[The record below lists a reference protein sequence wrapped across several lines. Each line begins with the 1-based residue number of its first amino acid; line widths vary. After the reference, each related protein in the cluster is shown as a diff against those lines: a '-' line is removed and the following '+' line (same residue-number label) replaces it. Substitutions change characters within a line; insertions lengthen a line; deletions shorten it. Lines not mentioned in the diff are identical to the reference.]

1 MKKKKTKLIII
12 LSIVVLV
19 LVGVGGS
26 YAFYVSSLSPVSS
39 ESHEIDFTIESGE
52 TSTSILSRLVEEKI
66 IKNALA
72 TKVYAKISGNT
83 DFKAGDFILD
93 TSWSTK
99 KIVQYLNDSSAA
111 KAEQVTVTI
120 VEGSW
125 AKNIAAQMAEATNVS
140 ADDLLKAWNDSTYVS
155 ELARDYWFITPDIYN
170 SQKVILEGYL
180 YPSTYNFFK
189 ETTVDAITRRFLD
202 QTEKVLDEYKSEIES
217 SSMSV
222 HQIMTLASIIQFEGK
237 HEEDMKLISGVFENR
252 IAAGMKLQSSVT
264 VCYALYNYTSW
275 SDCEQN
281 TDIDSAYNTYQ
292 VEGLP
297 PGPILNPGLT
307 AIKAALE
314 PTASDYLYFMADVNG
329 DGTIYFA
336 KTYAEHLRN
345 VDKYLY

>member
-1 MKKKKTKLIII
+1 MKKRKTKLIII

-19 LVGVGGS
+19 LVVFGGA
-26 YAFYVSSLSPVSS
+26 YGFYVSSLRPISS
-39 ESHEIDFTIESGE
+39 ESHEVDFTIESGE
-52 TSTSILSRLVEEKI
+52 TSDSILSRLVDKKI
-66 IKNALA
+66 IKNVLA
-72 TKVYAKISGNT
+72 TKVYAKLSGNT
-83 DFKAGDFILD
+83 GFKAGDFILD

-99 KIVQYLNDSSAA
+99 EIVQYLNDSTAA
-111 KAEQVTVTI
+111 QAEQVTVTI
-120 VEGSW
+120 VEGTW
-125 AKNIAAQMAEATNVS
+125 AKNIAAQMEEATNVS
-140 ADDLLKAWNDSTYVS
+140 AADLLAAWNDSTYVS
-155 ELARDYWFITPDIYN
+155 ELAQDYWFITPEIYN

-237 HEEDMKLISGVFENR
+237 NEEDMKLISGVFENR

-264 VCYALYNYTSW
+264 VCYALYDYSSW

-281 TDIDSAYNTYQ
+281 TNIQSDYNTYL
-292 VEGLP
+292 VDGLP

-336 KTYAEHLRN
+336 KTYSEHLRN
-345 VDKYLY
+345 VEKYLY